1 MQYRL
6 ISIAIALSLGLSQA
20 ASSDLPTT
28 PQVPEPTLAQFKTA
42 TPESVGLDSAQLTK
56 MLNYLQTPG
65 FDMESIIIAR
75 HGKVVLEAYVAPFH
89 ADIPHQV
96 NSVTKSFMATL
107 IGMLIND
114 GKLKLTDTVADILP
128 QYADLPNAKLITVE
142 QLLGMKSGLLWQE
155 WRSDNFGDFG
165 ELKRQPDIDIVK
177 FVLNRS
183 LEPDQVNNFNYNS
196 GGSDLLGVLGEAALG
211 SSLADYA
218 EQRLFKPLGISNT
231 RWINSDQ
238 QGHLGGG
245 RGLYIMPL
253 DMLKLGELY
262 RQNGVWQGAQILPAS
277 WVQYATAP
285 MLNITSGSHYYGAQ
299 WWVGQNREWYSAQG
313 YGGQI
318 IAVFPQDDI
327 TMVMTSRN
335 NGNNFSFGFSA
346 LREYYLKLKDQRA
359 ENPIAHTALQE
370 KITQLATPTPTS
382 KLRSPLEKIIHN
394 RKIDI
399 NNPSHYLSQLQ
410 FEFNQDVVAIRM
422 SPRKWSESPF
432 KVQARLGAAWHSEPR
447 PHVDDPLQKSSTE
460 SMRATRAQWLDKQT
474 LQVESID
481 LDETWGLSF
490 KIKFKGNKATLLNM
504 NDSIA
509 SQGNIR

>member
-6 ISIAIALSLGLSQA
+6 ISIAIALSLSLSQA
-20 ASSDLPTT
+20 ATSDLPSSPTT
-28 PQVPEPTLAQFKTA
+28 QATALVQRA
-42 TPESVGLDSAQLTK
+42 TPESVGLDSTQLSK

-65 FDMESIIIAR
+65 FAMESIIIAR

-89 ADIPHQV
+89 AGIPHQV

-107 IGMLIND
+107 IGMLISD

-155 WRSDNFGDFG
+155 WRGDDFGDFD

-183 LEPDQVNNFNYNS
+183 IEPDQVNNFNYNS

-211 SSLADYA
+211 SSLVDYA

-238 QGHLGGG
+238 QDHLAGG

-262 RQNGVWQGAQILPAS
+262 RQNGVWLDQQIVPAS

-285 MLNITSGSHYYGAQ
+285 MLSISSGSHYYGAQ
-299 WWVGQNREWYSAQG
+299 WWVGKNREWYSAQG

-327 TMVMTSRN
+327 TVVMTSRN
-335 NGNNFSFGFSA
+335 QEQSDFGLSA

-359 ENPIAHTALQE
+359 ENPIAHTELQE
-370 KITQLATPTPTS
+370 KIKQLATPTATS
-382 KLRSPLEKIIHN
+382 KLRSPLEKTLHQ
-394 RKIDI
+394 RKIDLA
-399 NNPSHYLSQLQ
+399 NPEFWVSQLQ
-410 FEFNQDVVAIRM
+410 LEFNNDIATITV
-422 SPRKWSESPF
+422 SPRNPSNKPFIIQASLNDAWRYSP
-432 KVQARLGAAWHSEPR
+432 VTPIDNRW
-447 PHVDDPLQKSSTE
+447 QKSGPE
-460 SMRATRAQWLDKQT
+460 SMRAARAQWLDKQT

-481 LDETWGLSF
+481 LDETWEFSS

-509 SQGNIR
+509 SQGILR